1 MVTHSSVLAWRVPWT
16 AEPGGLRP
24 MGSQTRLSNT
34 STHTHNL
41 QYFYLDKINQGKIEH
56 PVIYQLILHCGVDT
70 QGSSFESTE

>member
-1 MVTHSSVLAWRVPWT
+1 MDSGAWWAMAHGITDT
-16 AEPGGLRP
+16 AEQH
-24 MGSQTRLSNT
+24 MH
-34 STHTHNL
+34 THTHNL